1 MTLPFV
7 LYTYLAAEILA
18 PTFAAFVILSCV
30 LFLGKIIPLLDI
42 LLDFGVN
49 LPDFIRLC
57 AYIAPQLSLF
67 SMPMACMMGVIIGLT
82 RLGTDGE
89 IMALKASGIGLY
101 RMLPPVLIIALAAA
115 LLTGLITVHLLPDSK
130 IARQQLLFQ
139 LAKQKIDKG
148 MREKQFSDAIGNVVL
163 YADRIDED
171 SGAWHGVYV
180 TDMRDKKNPIVVMAR
195 HGNLSANIEKMLLSL
210 VLKNGSLHRV
220 QNDITQTIR
229 FDNYRL
235 NLSLPNPTGIP
246 VQKTDKGKL
255 SLAQLRQQARSPD
268 ILPEQRA
275 ALLMEFHKRLA
286 LPVGCF
292 ILTLLGFP
300 LGFLSGPGQ
309 RSAGLPLGLG
319 LFIAYYVLTTAA
331 KAVGESLIL
340 PVAPAIWA
348 PNIVFSL
355 LMFYLLQSGANES
368 ATVHLDKG
376 RLLIEKITQR
386 LPGTRKDNR

>member
-18 PTFAAFVILSCV
+18 PTFAAFIILSCV

-49 LPDFIRLC
+49 FPDFIRLS

-89 IMALKASGIGLY
+89 IMALKACGIGSY
-101 RMLPPVLIIALAAA
+101 RMLPPVLIIALTAA

-171 SGAWHGVYV
+171 TGAWHGVYV

-195 HGNLSANIEKMLLSL
+195 HGNLTANIEKMLLSL
-210 VLKNGSLHRV
+210 VLEDGSLHRV
-220 QNDITQTIR
+220 QDDITQTIR
-229 FDNYRL
+229 FDNYLL
-235 NLSLPNPTGIP
+235 NLSLPNPTGVP

-255 SLAQLRQQARSPD
+255 SLAQLQQQARAAD
-268 ILPEQRA
+268 ILPEKRA
-275 ALLMEFHKRLA
+275 ALLMEYHKRLT

-309 RSAGLPLGLG
+309 RSAGLPLGLC

-340 PVAPAIWA
+340 PVTPAIWA

-355 LMFYLLQSGANES
+355 LMFYLIRSGANET
-368 ATVHLDKG
+368 AAVHLDKG
-376 RLLIEKITQR
+376 RQFIEKITQR
-386 LPGTRKDNR
+386 LPGTRKNNL

>member
-115 LLTGLITVHLLPDSK
+115 LLTGLITVNLLPDSK

>member
-18 PTFAAFVILSCV
+18 PTFAAFIILSCV

-42 LLDFGVN
+42 LLDFGVG

-101 RMLPPVLIIALAAA
+101 RMLPPVLIIALTAA
-115 LLTGLITVHLLPDSK
+115 LLTGLITVQLLPDSK

-139 LAKQKIDKG
+139 LAKEKIDKG
-148 MREKQFSDAIGNVVL
+148 MREKQFSDAIGNIVL
-163 YADRIDED
+163 YTDRIDED
-171 SGAWHGVYV
+171 TGEWHGVYV

-195 HGNLSANIEKMLLSL
+195 HGNLSANLEKMLLSL
-210 VLKNGSLHRV
+210 ALGDGSLHRV
-220 QNDITQTIR
+220 QGDITQTIR
-229 FDNYRL
+229 FDNYLL
-235 NLSLPNPTGIP
+235 NLSLPNPTGVP

-255 SLAQLRQQARSPD
+255 SLAQLLQQAQSPD
-268 ILPEQRA
+268 IRAEQRA
-275 ALLMEFHKRLA
+275 ALLMEYHKRLA

-300 LGFLSGPGQ
+300 LGFLSGPG
-309 RSAGLPLGLG
+309 RRPAGLPLGLS

-331 KAVGESLIL
+331 KAVGVSLIL

-348 PNIVFSL
+348 PNIIFSL
-355 LMFYLLQSGANES
+355 ITIYLIRSGANET
-368 ATVHLDKG
+368 ATIHLDKG
-376 RLLIEKITQR
+376 GLLIEKITKR
-386 LPGTRKDNR
+386 LHIGRKNSI